1 MFTGLKPFLQTK
13 VLMPSYINI
22 CATKN
27 DNWEVK
33 EDGELKMIIVTKFVY
48 TYNVHVH
55 KFVLNMLFVS
65 FRTELE
71 KICLQMA
78 VSAMYMFCL

>member
-1 MFTGLKPFLQTK
+1 
-13 VLMPSYINI
+13 MPSYINI
-22 CATKN
+22 RTYNICAIKN

-55 KFVLNMLFVS
+55 KFVLNMLS
-65 FRTELE
+65 LSG
-71 KICLQMA
+71 Q
-78 VSAMYMFCL
+78 S